1 MLLTFR
7 DRRTSLSCAWES
19 YALLRD
25 NVQHYIERGSP
36 SDRFSALHAIE
47 DAVDGSSTVVDSG
60 TLRGEVLSA
69 WSVLWKVPLAQ
80 AAVSLRTRAI
90 MTRCEQLP
98 LVRGTVRARDVGWD
112 LPICTAP
119 SEHVAEAAQ
128 AFVEV
133 VLTLTAATAE
143 GEEIEVMCS

>member
-25 NVQHYIERGSP
+25 NVQHYMERGSP

-47 DAVDGSSTVVDSG
+47 AAVDGSRTFVDAA
-60 TLRGEVLSA
+60 TLRDEVLSA
-69 WSVLWKVPLAQ
+69 WTALWKVPLEQ

-90 MTRCEQLP
+90 MTRSGQLP
-98 LVRGTVRARDVGWD
+98 LVRGTVRARDVGWE
-112 LPICTAP
+112 LPIRTAA
-119 SEHVAEAAQ
+119 SEPVSQAAQ
-128 AFVEV
+128 SFVEV
-133 VLTLTAATAE
+133 VLALTATTGG
-143 GEEIEVMCS
+143 GETLEVSCR